1 MKFKK
6 KILDWICIFV
16 IVELLFYSQTDE
28 LTMLYFAIG
37 LVVSSIITYKLM
49 VKLFNIGKEL
59 IFKCKKK

>member
-37 LVVSSIITYKLM
+37 LIISSIIIYLS
-49 VKLFNIGKEL
+49 L
-59 IFKCKKK
+59 IHI

>member
-37 LVVSSIITYKLM
+37 LVVSSIITYTLI
-49 VKLFNIGKEL
+49 VKLFNTGKEL
-59 IFKCKKK
+59 IIKCKKK